1 MMNHQEAN
9 NEEKKFEIIVIG
21 IGLEINKKIDAE
33 QTRKVM
39 NIILERNKGYKMT
52 NQELKGKVKH
62 DRT

>member
-39 NIILERNKGYKMT
+39 NIILKTQQRI
-52 NQELKGKVKH
+52 
-62 DRT
+62 

>member
-1 MMNHQEAN
+1 MNHQEAN

-52 NQELKGKVKH
+52 SQNLQGKVKH